1 MSQTTPTTSEFY
13 FRTTKNGYK
22 RPTVS
27 VEYPV
32 PTVEG
37 LITLLQGEDEK
48 VQKYIMETVQGSI
61 SAHVK
66 GFVDADIDFNQDTM
80 NTLVE
85 SGQVSIEHIAH
96 IPKAD
101 RNVLNKDDLESFAEA
116 YITIM
121 PEATGKAVEK
131 VKAAA
136 SLFVNR
142 FKTVAGDQ
150 DILAILK
157 EQLEIFMDVADT
169 EVLEENEKVLSWAT
183 QKLDELLSAKITAD
197 SL

>member
-1 MSQTTPTTSEFY
+1 MSQTMTTTSDY
-13 FRTTKNGYK
+13 NFRTKNGYK
-22 RPTVS
+22 RPTVT
-27 VEYPV
+27 VDYPV

-37 LITLLQGEDEK
+37 LVEYLQGDDEK
-48 VQKYIMETVQGSI
+48 VRNYIMETVQGSI
-61 SAHVK
+61 FTHVK
-66 GFVDADIDFNQDTM
+66 GFVDADIDFTQDTM
-80 NTLVE
+80 NALVE
-85 SGQVSIEHIAH
+85 SGQMSIEHIAH

-101 RNVLNKDDLESFAEA
+101 RNVLNKEDLETFAES
-116 YITIM
+116 YIAVM
-121 PEATGKAVEK
+121 PEATGKNVEK

-136 SLFVNR
+136 SLFVSR

-157 EQLEIFMDVADT
+157 DQLEVFMNAADT

>member
-1 MSQTTPTTSEFY
+1 MSEANITTSDFN
-13 FRTTKNGYK
+13 FRTKNGYK

-32 PTVEG
+32 PTAGDLVAM
-37 LITLLQGEDEK
+37 LQGDDEK
-48 VQKYIMETVQGSI
+48 VRQYIVETVHGTVFN
-61 SAHVK
+61 HVK
-66 GFVDADIDFNQDTM
+66 GFVDADIDFDQNTM
-80 NTLVE
+80 NALIE
-85 SGQVSIEHIAH
+85 SNQVSVEHIAH

-101 RNVLNKDDLESFAEA
+101 RNVLNKEDLENFAEA
-116 YITIM
+116 YIAVM
-121 PEATGKAVEK
+121 PGATGKDPEK

-136 SLFVNR
+136 SLFVSR

-150 DILAILK
+150 DILSILK
-157 EQLEIFMDVADT
+157 DQLGVFMDAADV
-169 EVLEENEKVLSWAT
+169 EVLESNEKVLSWAT